1 MMSVKLKQPKQ
12 TGFTLIELMIAVAIV
27 GVLAA
32 IALPAFANYL
42 GRARVS
48 EAINYAQGCKAG
60 VIEYQA
66 TRSAM
71 PANATDANC
80 PTIATENVASVNV
93 VDGRINVVLTNGAA
107 SPLPAAAKG
116 RIITLQPLT
125 GNNVLAT
132 GNQPIENWRCSVSN
146 AAAFNLVPA
155 ICRQLPL

>member
-1 MMSVKLKQPKQ
+1 MKVSLIRPKQ
-12 TGFTLIELMIAVAIV
+12 SGFTLIELMIAVAIV

-60 VIEYQA
+60 VIEFQA
-66 TRSAM
+66 TRSTM
-71 PANATDANC
+71 PANATEANC
-80 PTIATENVASVNV
+80 PSISTDNVASVNV
-93 VDGRINVVLTNGAA
+93 ANGVINVVLTTGQN
-107 SPLPAAAKG
+107 SPLPAAAQG
-116 RIITLQPLT
+116 RTITLQPLT

-132 GNQPIENWRCSVSN
+132 GNQDIENWRCSVNN
-146 AAAFNLVPA
+146 ASAFNLVPA

>member
-1 MMSVKLKQPKQ
+1 MSLSSKRPKQ
-12 TGFTLIELMIAVAIV
+12 SGFTLIELMIAVAIV

-60 VIEYQA
+60 VIEFQA
-66 TRSAM
+66 TRSIM
-71 PANATDANC
+71 PANATEANC
-80 PTIATENVASVNV
+80 PSISTDNIASVNV
-93 VDGRINVVLTNGAA
+93 ANGVINVVLTTGTN
-107 SPLPAAAKG
+107 SPLPAAVQG
-116 RIITLQPLT
+116 RTITLQPLT

-132 GNQPIENWRCSVSN
+132 GNQDIENWRCSVSN
-146 AAAFNLVPA
+146 ADAFNLVPA